1 MKKGV
6 HGEGNYQ
13 ATRDYDKRTK
23 DYLQH
28 ADVEEDARKAAP
40 GSDQEAKEMQQAEA
54 QGKRHSTAGARE
66 RNSHPMQGKDT

>member
-28 ADVEEDARKAAP
+28 ADVDEDARNAAP
-40 GSDQEAKEMQQAEA
+40 RNEDEAKEIEQAEA
-54 QGKRHSTAGARE
+54 QAKRRSKAGDRE
-66 RNSHPMQGKDT
+66 QNSHPVEGENR